1 MRRVGPTRTLL
12 RGVRLIDGTGAEAT
26 TGDLLIEGEKV
37 AAIGIDLPPG
47 DAQVM
52 DCGGLTLAPGF
63 IDVHT
68 HDDAAVL
75 EKPDMLPKISQGV
88 TTVITGNCGISL
100 VPLLS
105 DNPIAPLSLLGTS
118 QFRYATLAAYA
129 EALRMAPPAVNVG
142 ALIGHTA
149 VRASVVADLDGPAT
163 AEERIRMAEL
173 VSQAMEDGA
182 LGLSSGVF
190 YQSAFA
196 ADELE
201 MVAAARACAIKG
213 GVYVAHIR
221 DELHQT
227 VAAIE
232 EAARVA
238 RTGRMP
244 LVLSHHK
251 CAGPSQWGK
260 SLESLALID
269 QLHQNQ
275 EVHLDAY
282 PYEAGSTVLRPDLV
296 DGVIE
301 ILITNS
307 TPHPDMAGRWLADI
321 AAEWGSTQ
329 KEAMVRLQP
338 GGACYFQMREDD
350 VHRILQHPRCMI
362 GSDGLPH
369 DTRPHP
375 RLWGTFPRVLGRM
388 SRDLGLF
395 SLEAAVHKMTGLTAW
410 RYGLSGRGELKP
422 GYAADLVLF
431 DADNVCDRATWAEP
445 ATMATG
451 IEAVWVNG
459 CLTWS
464 GGKSSGQRAGRFLK
478 RNTG

>member
-1 MRRVGPTRTLL
+1 MQDSGSARTLL
-12 RGVRLIDGTGAEAT
+12 RGARLIDGTGGPSAQ
-26 TGDLLIEGEKV
+26 GDLLIDGDKI
-37 AAIGIDLPPG
+37 AAIGVDLPSG
-47 DAQVM
+47 DAWVVN
-52 DCGGLTLAPGF
+52 CNGLTLAPGF

-75 EKPDMLPKISQGV
+75 ENPDMVPKISQGV
-88 TTVITGNCGISL
+88 TTVIVGNCGISL

-105 DNPIAPLSLLGTS
+105 DSPVAPLSLLGS
-118 QFRYATLAAYA
+118 GQFRFPSIAAYA
-129 EALRMAPPAVNVG
+129 RALQAKPPAVNVG

-149 VRASVVADLDGPAT
+149 VRASVVSDLDQPAN
-163 AEERIRMAEL
+163 AQERARMAEL
-173 VSQAMEDGA
+173 VSQAMDDGA

-196 ADELE
+196 ADEQEL
-201 MVAAARACAIKG
+201 VAAARACAAKG
-213 GVYVAHIR
+213 GIYVAHIR

-251 CAGPSQWGK
+251 CAGPSQWGR
-260 SLESLALID
+260 SRESLALLD
-269 QLHQNQ
+269 RLHHNQ

-296 DGVIE
+296 DGVID
-301 ILITNS
+301 ILITS
-307 TPHPDMAGRWLADI
+307 SSAHPEMGGRWLADI
-321 AAEWGSTQ
+321 ATEWGVPQ

-350 VHRILQHPRCMI
+350 VHQILQHPRCMI

-395 SLEAAVHKMTGLTAW
+395 SLETAVHKMTGLTAW
-410 RYGLSGRGELKP
+410 RYGLSQRGELKP

-431 DADNVCDRATWAEP
+431 DADNICDMATWEEP
-445 ATMATG
+445 SAMAKG
-451 IEAVWVNG
+451 IESVWVNG
-459 CLTWS
+459 CLTWCQREPA
-464 GGKSSGQRAGRFLK
+464 GRRAGRFLK
-478 RNTG
+478 RQSV